1 MPSFICRHARKA
13 ARERADVMGRSTAAL
28 LTALG
33 ALSGMTFVPSV
44 HAQMFPSKQ
53 ITLVIPYAAGGT
65 GDIVGRL
72 VAEKLTGALGQS
84 VVVENRAGASGSIGT
99 RQVVTAT
106 PDGHTLLVGQTGEIA
121 ITPNWGKGTGYHP
134 DKDLAPVAL
143 ATVVPLA
150 LVSPA
155 AAGFKTVA
163 DLVKSAADKP
173 ITFASAGTGTPGHF
187 SGELLKLK
195 SKANMAHVPYKGAG
209 PALNDLLG
217 AHVQFFF
224 SGFPAADPHV
234 KAGTLTLLA
243 VSSGKRSVSAPN
255 VPSVGETAGL
265 QGFDITLWQGFFAP
279 RGTPQEVVAKL
290 NSEINKI
297 LDDADMKAKLLAQ
310 GAEPRPLSVADFTA
324 FTQAEGQKFTEI
336 IKEIGLPAP

>member
-1 MPSFICRHARKA
+1 MYRFKTGPA
-13 ARERADVMGRSTAAL
+13 AAL
-28 LTALG
+28 AALAGLTGFASS
-33 ALSGMTFVPSV
+33 AT
-44 HAQMFPSKQ
+44 AQSFPSKQ
-53 ITLVIPYAAGGT
+53 ITLIVPYAAGGT
-65 GDIVGRL
+65 GDIVGRM
-72 VAEKLTGALGQS
+72 VADKLTVALGQS
-84 VVVENRAGASGSIGT
+84 VVVENRAGATGSIGT
-99 RQVVTAT
+99 RAVVTAT

-150 LVSPA
+150 LVSPSS
-155 AAGFKTVA
+155 AGFKTVA

-195 SKANMAHVPYKGAG
+195 TKANMAHVPYKGAG

-224 SGFPAADPHV
+224 SGFPAANPHV
-234 KAGTLTLLA
+234 KAGTLTLLG
-243 VSSGKRSVSAPN
+243 VSSGKRSASAPN
-255 VPSVGETAGL
+255 IPAVAETPGL

-279 RGTPQEVVAKL
+279 RGTPADVIAKL
-290 NSEINKI
+290 NTEINKV
-297 LDDADMKAKLLAQ
+297 LNDADMKAKLLAQ
-310 GAEPRPLSVADFTA
+310 GAEPMPLSVAEFTA
-324 FTQAEGQKFTEI
+324 FTQAEGQKFAGI
-336 IKEIGLPAP
+336 IKDIGLPAP

>member
-1 MPSFICRHARKA
+1 MQVRRRSLFA
-13 ARERADVMGRSTAAL
+13 AAVSTVVGC
-28 LTALG
+28 G
-33 ALSGMTFVPSV
+33 AVLPGAN
-44 HAQMFPSKQ
+44 AQGYPNRQ

-65 GDIVGRL
+65 GDIVGRML
-72 VAEKLTGALGQS
+72 AERLTTVLGQS
-84 VVVENRAGASGSIGT
+84 VVVENRAGASGAIGT
-99 RQVVTAT
+99 RAVVSAA

-155 AAGFKTVA
+155 SAGFATVA
-163 DLVKSAADKP
+163 DLVKAALAAP
-173 ITFASAGTGTPGHF
+173 VTFASAGTGTPGHF
-187 SGELLKLK
+187 SGELLKLRSK
-195 SKANMAHVPYKGAG
+195 SSMAHVPYKGAG

-234 KAGTLTLLA
+234 KAGSLKLLA
-243 VSSGKRSVSAPN
+243 VSSAKRSASAPD
-255 VPSVGETAGL
+255 VPAVGETKGL
-265 QGFDITLWQGFFAP
+265 EGFDITLWQGFFAP
-279 RGTPQEVVAKL
+279 PGTPAEIVNRL
-290 NSEINKI
+290 NTEINK
-297 LDDADMKAKLLAQ
+297 LLNEPETKAKLLAQ
-310 GAEPRPLSVADFTA
+310 GAEPTPMSVADFAA
-324 FTQAEGQKFTEI
+324 FTRAEGAKFAGI

>member
-1 MPSFICRHARKA
+1 MYRFKTGPA
-13 ARERADVMGRSTAAL
+13 AAL
-28 LTALG
+28 AALAGLTEVVSSA
-33 ALSGMTFVPSV
+33 T
-44 HAQMFPSKQ
+44 AQGFPNKQ
-53 ITLVIPYAAGGT
+53 ITLIVPYAAGGT
-65 GDIVGRL
+65 GDIVGRM
-72 VAEKLTGALGQS
+72 VADKLSSALGQS
-84 VVVENRAGASGSIGT
+84 VVVENRAGATGSIGT
-99 RQVVTAT
+99 RAVVTAT

-150 LVSPA
+150 LVSPSS
-155 AAGFKTVA
+155 AGFKTVA

-195 SKANMAHVPYKGAG
+195 TKANMAHVPYKGAG

-234 KAGTLTLLA
+234 KAGTLTLLG
-243 VSSGKRSVSAPN
+243 VSSGKRSASAPN
-255 VPSVGETAGL
+255 IPAVAETPGL

-279 RGTPQEVVAKL
+279 RGTPADIVTKL
-290 NSEINKI
+290 NGEINKI
-297 LDDADMKAKLLAQ
+297 LNDADMKAKLLAQ

-324 FTQAEGQKFTEI
+324 FVQDEGQKFSGI
-336 IKEIGLPAP
+336 IKDIGLLAP